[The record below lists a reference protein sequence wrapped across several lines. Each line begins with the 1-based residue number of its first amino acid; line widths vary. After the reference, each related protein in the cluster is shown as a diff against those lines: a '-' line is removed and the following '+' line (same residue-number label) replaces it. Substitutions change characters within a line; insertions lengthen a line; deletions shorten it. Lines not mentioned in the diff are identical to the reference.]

1 MDPKEFERVLQD
13 RQKAK
18 KAAQIA
24 ATDIRK
30 AVGADGKVRIW
41 HFVEQRW
48 KRIWPVD
55 AAEQIRMG
63 LAALEVVEMIGPD
76 GPQMVAKDQ
85 IEERQIQ
92 GWQHAAAKSLQEPTA
107 PVEESEPAVA
117 DVEPSKG
124 KRRSDRPAK

>member
-24 ATDIRK
+24 ASDIRK

-41 HFVEQRW
+41 HFIEKRW
-48 KRIWPVD
+48 KQIWPVD
-55 AAEQIRMG
+55 AAEQIRLGM
-63 LAALEVVEMIGPD
+63 AALEVAEMIGPD
-76 GPQMVAKDQ
+76 GPQMVTIDQ
-85 IEERQIQ
+85 VEDRQIQ
-92 GWQHAAAKSLQEPTA
+92 GWQHAVEESPQEPAA
-107 PVEESEPAVA
+107 PVEESGPAVA
-117 DVEPSKG
+117 DAEPSKG